1 MVGGMTDA
9 GLIGELGGC
18 SLYLTGI
25 DTDLLFREADARA
38 QRWLAAHPTS
48 ATTVGRPR
56 ETDG

>member
-38 QRWLAAHPTS
+38 QRWLAAPPAS
-48 ATTVGRPR
+48 ASAVGRG
-56 ETDG
+56 EDTDG